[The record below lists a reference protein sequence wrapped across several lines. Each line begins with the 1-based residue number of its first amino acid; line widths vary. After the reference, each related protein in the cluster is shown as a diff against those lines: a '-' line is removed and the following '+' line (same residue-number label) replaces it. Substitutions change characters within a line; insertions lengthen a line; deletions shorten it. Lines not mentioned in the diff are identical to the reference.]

1 MAQVVSC
8 QPVTAEA
15 QVRAGL
21 VHVGFMVDK
30 VALEH
35 ISLLS
40 FCCQYHS
47 TFVLHTHI
55 SGGE

>member
-1 MAQVVSC
+1 MAQAVSR

-15 QVRAGL
+15 QVCARL

-35 ISLLS
+35 IS
-40 FCCQYHS
+40 
-47 TFVLHTHI
+47 
-55 SGGE
+55 